1 MASGELLHEL
11 RLSIGMSNESNFHL
25 FKGLK
30 SNAISLATLRPAT
43 IAREWAR
50 IPLELKQEKK
60 SI

>member
-11 RLSIGMSNESNFHL
+11 HLSIGISNESNFHL

-50 IPLELKQEKK
+50 IPLELR
-60 SI
+60 